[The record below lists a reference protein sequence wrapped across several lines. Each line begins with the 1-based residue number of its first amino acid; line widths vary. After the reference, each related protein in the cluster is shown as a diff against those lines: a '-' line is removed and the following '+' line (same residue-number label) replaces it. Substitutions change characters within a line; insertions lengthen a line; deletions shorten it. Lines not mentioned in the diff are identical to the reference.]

1 MSSLLMIQTLVY
13 PEFIDSLCTDVII
26 LSPIKFFTKG
36 IIVPSPWAAPETRKV
51 PQISKNSKLSYCLC
65 YFLILVGFVFVFIL
79 FLSIDFC

>member
-1 MSSLLMIQTLVY
+1 MIQNLVY

-51 PQISKNSKLSYCLC
+51 PQISKNSELSYRLC
-65 YFLILVGFVFVFIL
+65 YFLILVGFVFIL

>member
-13 PEFIDSLCTDVII
+13 PDSLCTDVII

-51 PQISKNSKLSYCLC
+51 PQISKNSKLSYRLC